1 MAMLNTSI
9 VIISLPAIFRGI
21 HVNPLEP
28 SNIGL
33 LLWMLQG
40 YMVVT
45 AVLVVTLGRIGD
57 LFGRVRMYNAGF
69 AVFTVASIALAASPV
84 TGPQGAL
91 VLIFLRVVQGI
102 GGALLMA
109 NSMAIL
115 TDVFPVHERGMALGI
130 NMVAGISGS
139 FLGLLVGGLLS
150 AVQWRWIF
158 LVSVPFGVAGT
169 LWAYLK
175 LHDTG
180 TRARA
185 RIDWWGNATF
195 AAGLVLIMVGLTYG
209 LMPNGGHS
217 MGWSG
222 PWVLTELIGGAA
234 LLGLFVMI
242 ERRAPDPML
251 HLSLFKIRAFVGA
264 GLANLLSSMGRGGMQ
279 FMLVLWLQ
287 GIWLPLH
294 GYSFAATPLWSGIY
308 LLPLSLGY
316 LASGPLAGRLSD
328 RYGQRWF
335 STIGMVGAAGT
346 FVALLLLPVNFHYL
360 PFAVLVLVNGL
371 FVGLFAAPNTT
382 TMMNAVPADQRGA
395 ASGVRATFTN
405 SGFVLSI
412 GIFFTLMI
420 IGLAS
425 TLPSTMFHGLTQ
437 QGVPAASA
445 HRVASLPPVG
455 TLFAA
460 FLGYNPMSTL
470 LGPHVLAHVGAAH
483 AAVITGKRFFPSLI
497 SGPFHRGLVVAFG
510 ASAILCAGAA
520 VASWWAGDTHRA
532 SKGGYGA
539 ELGAASVEVPT
550 AALDVQMVAE
560 RGTAWDDEKDRE
572 PVAERSRPARVSGT
586 TS

>member
-1 MAMLNTSI
+1 
-9 VIISLPAIFRGI
+9 
-21 HVNPLEP
+21 
-28 SNIGL
+28 
-33 LLWMLQG
+33 
-40 YMVVT
+40 
-45 AVLVVTLGRIGD
+45 
-57 LFGRVRMYNAGF
+57 
-69 AVFTVASIALAASPV
+69 
-84 TGPQGAL
+84 
-91 VLIFLRVVQGI
+91 
-102 GGALLMA
+102 
-109 NSMAIL
+109 
-115 TDVFPVHERGMALGI
+115 
-130 NMVAGISGS
+130 
-139 FLGLLVGGLLS
+139 
-150 AVQWRWIF
+150 
-158 LVSVPFGVAGT
+158 
-169 LWAYLK
+169 
-175 LHDTG
+175 
-180 TRARA
+180 
-185 RIDWWGNATF
+185 
-195 AAGLVLIMVGLTYG
+195 
-209 LMPNGGHS
+209 
-217 MGWSG
+217 
-222 PWVLTELIGGAA
+222 
-234 LLGLFVMI
+234 
-242 ERRAPDPML
+242 
-251 HLSLFKIRAFVGA
+251 
-264 GLANLLSSMGRGGMQ
+264 
-279 FMLVLWLQ
+279 MLVLWLQ

-346 FVALLLLPVNFHYL
+346 FVALLLLPVNFHYA
-360 PFAVLVLVNGL
+360 PFAVLVLVNGV

-460 FLGYNPMSTL
+460 FLGYNPMRTL

-483 AAVITGKRFFPSLI
+483 AGVITGKRFFPSLI

-532 SKGGYGA
+532 SKEGYGA
-539 ELGAASVEVPT
+539 ELGAASVEVPA
-550 AALDVQMVAE
+550 AALDVQIVAE
-560 RGTAWDDEKDRE
+560 RGTSWDDETDRE
-572 PVAERSRPARVSGT
+572 RVTERSRPARVSGT